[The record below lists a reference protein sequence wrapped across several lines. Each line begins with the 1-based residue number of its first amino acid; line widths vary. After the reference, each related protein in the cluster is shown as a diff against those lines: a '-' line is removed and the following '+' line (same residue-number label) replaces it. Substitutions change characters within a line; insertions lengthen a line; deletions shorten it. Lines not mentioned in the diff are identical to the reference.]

1 MEKKNKMKRNNVFM
15 SMPVHHSTSG
25 KGLHLEID
33 PIEIK
38 KDEVKIEMNDCDMR
52 IQPIKFKVKGD
63 NVRLP
68 KQNITIGHAE
78 MSIEMCGLEMS
89 KNATDNIMKLWQI
102 VGNGLFGLI
111 QSNSE
116 TDKEE
121 DQENVE
127 KSETEKTNDD
137 FDPIQE

>member
-1 MEKKNKMKRNNVFM
+1 MKQNNVFM
-15 SMPVHHSTSG
+15 AMPVHHSTSG
-25 KGLHLEID
+25 KNIHLEID
-33 PIEIK
+33 PVEIK

-68 KQNITIGHAE
+68 KDINIGHAE

-111 QSNSE
+111 QSNIE
-116 TDKEE
+116 TNKEE
-121 DQENVE
+121 DQEDVE
-127 KSETEKTNDD
+127 ESETEKTNDD
-137 FDPIQE
+137 FDPIKE